1 MSVVKI
7 LLTHPDA
14 DEFEPFAHDDAQYEF
29 SKITSRTPSQIFEG
43 PIWIFIDWVLDDL
56 AGLELC
62 RRLRAD
68 PQTAGA
74 HITMVLNDEDFVARK
89 RALDAGADDYMTGPI
104 DRRAVLDR
112 IFALKP
118 TAAQYS
124 AEKLEYGTLTIN
136 LPAHRAYCRDE
147 PIDVSPNEFRLLR
160 FLAENANRTLSRPEI
175 VSGLGKKEE
184 MIDERTVDVWI
195 GRLRKAIKAAGGG
208 NPLRTVRSIGYVFDL
223 EIRR

>member
-1 MSVVKI
+1 MPVVKI

-14 DEFEPFAHDDAQYEF
+14 DNFDPFVHDETTYEF
-29 SKITSRTPSQIFEG
+29 VRITSRPPSQIFEG
-43 PIWIFIDWVLDDL
+43 PVWIFIDWVLDDL

-74 HITMVLNDEDFVARK
+74 HITMVLDDEDFAARK
-89 RALDAGADDYMTGPI
+89 RALDAGADDYISNPI

-112 IFALKP
+112 ILALKP
-118 TAAQYS
+118 SAANYS
-124 AEKLEYGTLTIN
+124 TEKLDFGALTIN
-136 LPAHRAYCRDE
+136 LPAYRAYWKDE
-147 PIDVSPNEFRLLR
+147 PIEVSPNEFRLLR
-160 FLAENANRTLSRPEI
+160 FLAENANRTLSRAEI
-175 VSGLGKKEE
+175 VSGLGKNEE
-184 MIDERTVDVWI
+184 QIDERTVDVWI

-223 EIRR
+223 

>member
-14 DEFEPFAHDDAQYEF
+14 DEFEPLAHDDAQYEF
-29 SKITSRTPSQIFEG
+29 SKITSRAPSQIFGG

-74 HITMVLNDEDFVARK
+74 HITMVLNDDDCAARK
-89 RALDAGADDYMTGPI
+89 RALDAGADDYMSGPI

-118 TAAQYS
+118 MAANYTT
-124 AEKLEYGTLTIN
+124 EKLDYGALTIN
-136 LPAHRAYCRDE
+136 LPAYCAYWRDE
-147 PIDVSPNEFRLLR
+147 PIDVSPLK
-160 FLAENANRTLSRPEI
+160 P
-175 VSGLGKKEE
+175 
-184 MIDERTVDVWI
+184 
-195 GRLRKAIKAAGGG
+195 
-208 NPLRTVRSIGYVFDL
+208 
-223 EIRR
+223 

>member
-14 DEFEPFAHDDAQYEF
+14 DDFDPFIHDDTKYEF
-29 SKITSRTPSQIFEG
+29 VKITSRAPAQIFEG
-43 PIWIFIDWVLDDL
+43 PVWIFIDWVLDNL

-74 HITMVLNDEDFVARK
+74 HITMVLDDQDFAARR
-89 RALDAGADDYMTGPI
+89 RALDAGADDYMSGPI
-104 DRRAVLDR
+104 DRRTVLDR
-112 IFALKP
+112 ILALKP
-118 TAAQYS
+118 TAANYS
-124 AEKLEYGTLTIN
+124 AEQLDYGPLTIN
-136 LPAHRAYCRDE
+136 LPAFRAYWRDE
-147 PIDVSPNEFRLLR
+147 PIEVSPNEFRLLR
-160 FLAENANRTLSRPEI
+160 FLAENANRTLSRHEI

-184 MIDERTVDVWI
+184 QIDERTVDVWI

-223 EIRR
+223 

>member
-1 MSVVKI
+1 MSVIKI
-7 LLTHPDA
+7 LLTYPDA

-56 AGLELC
+56 AGLEFC

-104 DRRAVLDR
+104 DRRVNNNMKVGVGDSLSGFLDD
-112 IFALKP
+112 L
-118 TAAQYS
+118 TDQSYS
-124 AEKLEYGTLTIN
+124 SHGPFLN
-136 LPAHRAYCRDE
+136 L
-147 PIDVSPNEFRLLR
+147 
-160 FLAENANRTLSRPEI
+160 LSKFSSTNS
-175 VSGLGKKEE
+175 VQ
-184 MIDERTVDVWI
+184 
-195 GRLRKAIKAAGGG
+195 
-208 NPLRTVRSIGYVFDL
+208 
-223 EIRR
+223 

>member
-14 DEFEPFAHDDAQYEF
+14 DEFEPFVHDDAQYEF
-29 SKITSRTPSQIFEG
+29 ARITSRSPAQIFDG

-74 HITMVLNDEDFVARK
+74 HITMVLDDQDFAARK
-89 RALDAGADDYMTGPI
+89 RALDAGADDYMSGPI

-118 TAAQYS
+118 SAQVNYS
-124 AEKLEYGTLTIN
+124 AEQLDYGPLTIN
-136 LPAHRAYCRDE
+136 LPAYRAYWRDE
-147 PIDVSPNEFRLLR
+147 AIDLSPNEFRLLR
-160 FLAENANRTLSRPEI
+160 FLAENANRTLSRQEI
-175 VSGLGKKEE
+175 VSGLGKKDEQ
-184 MIDERTVDVWI
+184 IDERTVDVWI

-208 NPLRTVRSIGYVFDL
+208 NPLRTVRSVGYVFDL
-223 EIRR
+223 